1 MHASDPA
8 GAVTAPSGEN
18 PVLELRGVGKTFAGI
33 PALADI
39 DLAVGGS
46 ELVALIG
53 PSGSGKS
60 TLLRCCNRLA
70 EPDRGEVRFEGVL
83 VPRGGAELASVRRR
97 MGMVFQAFNLYPH
110 LSALGN
116 VALAPRRAAGRT
128 PHEAESAAR
137 EALARVGLGDRTD
150 AMPDELSGG
159 HQQRVAIARALALRP
174 RILLLDEPTSAL
186 DPELVGS
193 VLRVIRSLKE
203 DGVAMLIATHEIA
216 FAREAADRI
225 AFLADGRILEC
236 GAPGDVLDRPE
247 SERLRNFLSGL

>member
-1 MHASDPA
+1 MKA
-8 GAVTAPSGEN
+8 
-18 PVLELRGVGKTFAGI
+18 VLELRGVGKTFAGV
-33 PALADI
+33 PALKEI
-39 DLAVGGS
+39 HLAVGTS

-60 TLLRCCNRLA
+60 TLLRCCNRLT
-70 EPDRGEVRFEGVL
+70 EPDAGEVVFEGDP
-83 VPRGGAELASVRRR
+83 VPAGGAELASVRRR

-110 LSALGN
+110 LNALQN
-116 VALAPRRAAGRT
+116 AALAPRRAVGLSQS
-128 PHEAESAAR
+128 EAETAAR
-137 EALARVGLGDRTD
+137 EALERVGLGDRTG

-159 HQQRVAIARALALRP
+159 QQQRVAIARALALRP

-203 DGVAMLIATHEIA
+203 DGVAMLIATHEIT

-225 AFLADGRILEC
+225 AFLADGAILES
-236 GAPGDVLDRPE
+236 GPPEEILDRPR
-247 SERLRNFLSGL
+247 SDRLRNFLSRL

>member
-1 MHASDPA
+1 MSD
-8 GAVTAPSGEN
+8 
-18 PVLELRGVGKTFAGI
+18 VLELRGVGKAFAGV
-33 PALADI
+33 PALRDI
-39 DLAVGGS
+39 HLAVGTS

-60 TLLRCCNRLA
+60 TLLRCCNRLT
-70 EPDRGEVRFEGVL
+70 EPDAGEVVFEGDP
-83 VPRGGAELASVRRR
+83 VPASGAELASVRRR

-110 LSALGN
+110 LNALDN
-116 VALAPRRAAGRT
+116 AALAPRRAAGLSQS
-128 PHEAESAAR
+128 EAESAAR
-137 EALARVGLGDRTD
+137 EALERVGLGDRTT

-159 HQQRVAIARALALRP
+159 QQQRVAIARALALRP

-225 AFLADGRILEC
+225 AFLADGEILEC
-236 GAPGDVLDRPE
+236 GPPAEILDRPKT
-247 SERLRNFLSGL
+247 ERLQSFLSRL

>member
-1 MHASDPA
+1 MSD
-8 GAVTAPSGEN
+8 
-18 PVLELRGVGKTFAGI
+18 VLELRGVGKAFAGV
-33 PALADI
+33 PALRNI
-39 DLAVGGS
+39 HLAVGTS

-60 TLLRCCNRLA
+60 TLLRCCNRLT
-70 EPDRGEVRFEGVL
+70 EPDAGAVVFEGNP
-83 VPRGGAELASVRRR
+83 VPAGGAELASVRRR

-110 LSALGN
+110 LNALDN
-116 VALAPRRAAGRT
+116 AALAPRRAAGLSQS
-128 PHEAESAAR
+128 EAETAAR
-137 EALARVGLGDRTD
+137 EALERVGLGDRTT

-159 HQQRVAIARALALRP
+159 QQQRVAIARALALRP

-193 VLRVIRSLKE
+193 VLRVIRSLRE

-225 AFLADGRILEC
+225 AFLADGEILEC
-236 GAPGDVLDRPE
+236 GPPAEILDRPKT
-247 SERLRNFLSGL
+247 ERLQSFLSRL

>member
-1 MHASDPA
+1 MS
-8 GAVTAPSGEN
+8 S
-18 PVLELRGVGKTFAGI
+18 VLELRGVGKAFGGVA
-33 PALADI
+33 ALRDI
-39 DLAVGGS
+39 HLAVGTS

-60 TLLRCCNRLA
+60 TLLRCCNRLT
-70 EPDRGEVRFEGVL
+70 EPDAGEIVFEGNP
-83 VPRGGAELASVRRR
+83 VPAGGAELASVRRR

-110 LSALGN
+110 LNALDN
-116 VALAPRRAAGRT
+116 AALAPRRAAGLSQS
-128 PHEAESAAR
+128 EAETAAR
-137 EALARVGLGDRTD
+137 EALERVGLGDRTT

-159 HQQRVAIARALALRP
+159 QQQRVAIARALALRP

-193 VLRVIRSLKE
+193 VLRVIRSLRE

-225 AFLADGRILEC
+225 AFLADGEILEC
-236 GAPGDVLDRPE
+236 GPPAEILDRPK
-247 SERLRNFLSGL
+247 SERLQSFLSRL

>member
-1 MHASDPA
+1 
-8 GAVTAPSGEN
+8 VTAP
-18 PVLELRGVGKTFAGI
+18 PVLEVRGVGKAFGGV
-33 PALADI
+33 PALKDI
-39 DLAVGGS
+39 HLAVGTS

-70 EPDRGEVRFEGVL
+70 EPDTGEVVFEGQP
-83 VPRGGAELASVRRR
+83 VPAGGAELASVRRR

-110 LSALGN
+110 LTALQN
-116 VALAPRRAAGRT
+116 AALAPRRAAGLPER
-128 PHEAESAAR
+128 EAETAAR
-137 EALARVGLGDRTD
+137 EALERVGLGDRTT

-159 HQQRVAIARALALRP
+159 QQQRVAIARALALKP

-203 DGVAMLIATHEIA
+203 DGVAMMIATHEIA

-225 AFLADGRILEC
+225 AFLADGEILEC
-236 GAPGDVLDRPE
+236 GPPGDVLDRPK
-247 SERLRNFLSGL
+247 SERLQSFLSRL

>member
-1 MHASDPA
+1 VS
-8 GAVTAPSGEN
+8 S
-18 PVLELRGVGKTFAGI
+18 VLELRGVGKAFGGV
-33 PALADI
+33 PALKDI
-39 DLAVGGS
+39 HLAVGTS

-60 TLLRCCNRLA
+60 TLLRCCNRLT
-70 EPDRGEVRFEGVL
+70 EPDTGDVVFEGGP
-83 VPRGGAELASVRRR
+83 VPAAGAELASVRRR

-110 LSALGN
+110 LNALDN
-116 VALAPRRAAGRT
+116 AALAPRRAAGLSQS
-128 PHEAESAAR
+128 EAETAAR
-137 EALARVGLGDRTD
+137 EALERVGLGDRTS

-159 HQQRVAIARALALRP
+159 QQQRVAIARALALRP

-225 AFLADGRILEC
+225 AFLADGEILEC
-236 GAPGDVLDRPE
+236 GPPAEILDRPKT
-247 SERLRNFLSGL
+247 ERLQSFLSRL

>member
-1 MHASDPA
+1 MSD
-8 GAVTAPSGEN
+8 
-18 PVLELRGVGKTFAGI
+18 VLELRGVGKAFAGV
-33 PALADI
+33 PALRDI
-39 DLAVGGS
+39 HLAVGTS

-60 TLLRCCNRLA
+60 TLLRCCNRLT
-70 EPDRGEVRFEGVL
+70 EPDAGEVVFEGDP
-83 VPRGGAELASVRRR
+83 VPAGGAELASVRRR

-110 LSALGN
+110 LSALDN
-116 VALAPRRAAGRT
+116 AALAPRRAAGLSQS
-128 PHEAESAAR
+128 EAERAAR
-137 EALARVGLGDRTD
+137 EALERVGLGDRTT

-159 HQQRVAIARALALRP
+159 QQQRVAIARALALRP

-225 AFLADGRILEC
+225 AFLADGEILEC
-236 GAPGDVLDRPE
+236 GPPAEVLDRPK
-247 SERLRNFLSGL
+247 SERLQSFLSRL

>member
-1 MHASDPA
+1 MSD
-8 GAVTAPSGEN
+8 
-18 PVLELRGVGKTFAGI
+18 VLELRGVGKAFAGV
-33 PALADI
+33 PALRNI
-39 DLAVGGS
+39 HLAVGTS

-60 TLLRCCNRLA
+60 TLLRCCNRLT
-70 EPDRGEVRFEGVL
+70 EPDAGEIVFEGNP
-83 VPRGGAELASVRRR
+83 VPAGGAELASVRRR

-110 LSALGN
+110 LNALDN
-116 VALAPRRAAGRT
+116 AALAPRRAAGLT
-128 PHEAESAAR
+128 QSEAETAAR
-137 EALARVGLGDRTD
+137 EALERVGLGDRTT

-159 HQQRVAIARALALRP
+159 QQQRVAIARALALRP

-193 VLRVIRSLKE
+193 VLRVIRSLRE

-225 AFLADGRILEC
+225 AFLADGEILEC
-236 GAPGDVLDRPE
+236 GPPAEILDRPKT
-247 SERLRNFLSGL
+247 ERLQSFLSRI

>member
-1 MHASDPA
+1 MSD
-8 GAVTAPSGEN
+8 
-18 PVLELRGVGKTFAGI
+18 VLELRGVGKAFAGV
-33 PALADI
+33 PALRDI
-39 DLAVGGS
+39 HLAVGTS

-60 TLLRCCNRLA
+60 TLLRCCNRLT
-70 EPDRGEVRFEGVL
+70 EPDAGEVVFEGDP
-83 VPRGGAELASVRRR
+83 VPAGGAELASVRRR

-110 LSALGN
+110 LNALDN
-116 VALAPRRAAGRT
+116 AALAPRRAAGLSQR
-128 PHEAESAAR
+128 EAESAAR
-137 EALARVGLGDRTD
+137 EALERVGLGDRTT

-159 HQQRVAIARALALRP
+159 QQQRVAIARALALRP

-225 AFLADGRILEC
+225 AFLADGEILEC
-236 GAPGDVLDRPE
+236 GPPVEILDQPK
-247 SERLRNFLSGL
+247 SERLQSFLSRL

>member
-1 MHASDPA
+1 MKLNA
-8 GAVTAPSGEN
+8 
-18 PVLELRGVGKTFAGI
+18 VLELRGVGKTFAGI
-33 PALADI
+33 PALRDI
-39 DLAVGGS
+39 HLAVGDS

-70 EPDRGEVRFEGVL
+70 EPDTGEVLFEGRP
-83 VPRGGAELASVRRR
+83 VPAAGSELASVRRR

-110 LSALGN
+110 LTALQN
-116 VALAPRRAAGRT
+116 AALAPRRAAGLT
-128 PHEAESAAR
+128 QSDAEAAAR
-137 EALARVGLGDRTD
+137 EALERVGLGDRTD

-159 HQQRVAIARALALRP
+159 QQQRVAIARALALRP
-174 RILLLDEPTSAL
+174 HILLLDEPTSAL

-203 DGVAMLIATHEIA
+203 DGVAMMIATHEIG

-225 AFLADGRILEC
+225 AFLAEGRILEI
-236 GAPGDVLDRPE
+236 GPPQEILDQPK
-247 SERLRNFLSGL
+247 SERLQSFLSRL

>member
-1 MHASDPA
+1 MTSA
-8 GAVTAPSGEN
+8 GN
-18 PVLELRGVGKTFAGI
+18 PVLELRGVGKAFAGM
-33 PALADI
+33 PALCDI
-39 DLAVGGS
+39 HLAVGTS

-60 TLLRCCNRLA
+60 TLLRCCNRLT
-70 EPDRGEVRFEGVL
+70 EPDQGEVVFEGKP
-83 VPRGGAELASVRRR
+83 VPAGGAALASVRRR

-110 LSALGN
+110 LTALQN
-116 VALAPRRAAGRT
+116 AALAPRRAAGLTRN
-128 PHEAESAAR
+128 EAETAAR
-137 EALARVGLGDRTD
+137 EALERVGLGDRTG

-159 HQQRVAIARALALRP
+159 QQQRVAIARALALSP

-193 VLRVIRSLKE
+193 VLRVIRSLKQ

-225 AFLADGRILEC
+225 AFLAEGAILEC
-236 GAPGDVLDRPE
+236 GAPEEILERPRTD
-247 SERLRNFLSGL
+247 RLRSFLSRL

>member
-1 MHASDPA
+1 MN
-8 GAVTAPSGEN
+8 T
-18 PVLELRGVGKTFAGI
+18 VLELRGVGKAFAGV
-33 PALADI
+33 PALRDI
-39 DLAVGGS
+39 HLAVGTS

-60 TLLRCCNRLA
+60 TLLRCCNRLT
-70 EPDRGEVRFEGVL
+70 EPEAGEVVFEGNP
-83 VPRGGAELASVRRR
+83 VPAGGAELASVRRR

-110 LSALGN
+110 LNALEN
-116 VALAPRRAAGRT
+116 AALAPRRAAGLSQG
-128 PHEAESAAR
+128 EAEGAAR
-137 EALARVGLGDRTD
+137 EALERVGLGDRTA

-159 HQQRVAIARALALRP
+159 QQQRVAIARALALRP

-225 AFLADGRILEC
+225 AFLADAEILES
-236 GAPGDVLDRPE
+236 GPPAEVLDRPK
-247 SERLRNFLSGL
+247 SERLQHFLSRL

>member
-1 MHASDPA
+1 MSD
-8 GAVTAPSGEN
+8 
-18 PVLELRGVGKTFAGI
+18 VLELRGVGKAFAGV
-33 PALADI
+33 PALRDI
-39 DLAVGGS
+39 HLGVGTS

-60 TLLRCCNRLA
+60 TLLRCCNRLT
-70 EPDRGEVRFEGVL
+70 EPDTGKVVFEGDP
-83 VPRGGAELASVRRR
+83 VPAGGAELASVRRR

-110 LSALGN
+110 LSALDN
-116 VALAPRRAAGRT
+116 AALAPRRAAGLSQG
-128 PHEAESAAR
+128 EAESAAR
-137 EALARVGLGDRTD
+137 EALERVGLGDRTT

-159 HQQRVAIARALALRP
+159 QQQRVAIARALALRP

-225 AFLADGRILEC
+225 AFLADGEILEC
-236 GAPGDVLDRPE
+236 GPPAEVLDRPK
-247 SERLRNFLSGL
+247 SERLQSFLSRL

>member
-1 MHASDPA
+1 MSA
-8 GAVTAPSGEN
+8 
-18 PVLELRGVGKTFAGI
+18 VLELRGVGKAFGGV
-33 PALADI
+33 PALRDI
-39 DLAVGGS
+39 HLAVGTS

-60 TLLRCCNRLA
+60 TLLRCCNRLT
-70 EPDRGEVRFEGVL
+70 EPDAGEVVFEGEP
-83 VPRGGAELASVRRR
+83 VPAGGAELASVRRR

-110 LSALGN
+110 LNALEN
-116 VALAPRRAAGRT
+116 AALAPRRAAGLSQG
-128 PHEAESAAR
+128 EAETAAR
-137 EALARVGLGDRTD
+137 EALERVGLGDRTN

-159 HQQRVAIARALALRP
+159 QQQRVAIARALALRP

-203 DGVAMLIATHEIA
+203 DGVAMMIATHEIA

-225 AFLADGRILEC
+225 AFLADGAILEC
-236 GAPGDVLDRPE
+236 GPPEDILDRPQT
-247 SERLRNFLSGL
+247 ERLRSFLSRL

>member
-1 MHASDPA
+1 MSA
-8 GAVTAPSGEN
+8 
-18 PVLELRGVGKTFAGI
+18 VLELRGVGKTFAGV
-33 PALADI
+33 PALRDI
-39 DLAVGGS
+39 HLAVGAS

-60 TLLRCCNRLA
+60 TLLRCCNRLT
-70 EPDRGEVRFEGVL
+70 EPDAGDVVFEGEP
-83 VPRGGAELASVRRR
+83 VPAGGAELASVRRR

-110 LSALGN
+110 LNALQN
-116 VALAPRRAAGRT
+116 AALAPRRAAGLGQG
-128 PHEAESAAR
+128 EAETAAR
-137 EALARVGLGDRTD
+137 EALERVGLGDRTT

-159 HQQRVAIARALALRP
+159 QQQRVAIARALALRP

-225 AFLADGRILEC
+225 AFLADGEILES
-236 GAPGDVLDRPE
+236 GPPAEILDRPK
-247 SERLRNFLSGL
+247 SERLQSFLSRL

>member
-1 MHASDPA
+1 MS
-8 GAVTAPSGEN
+8 S
-18 PVLELRGVGKTFAGI
+18 VLELRGVGKAFGGV
-33 PALADI
+33 PALRNI
-39 DLAVGGS
+39 HLEVGTS

-60 TLLRCCNRLA
+60 TLLRCCNRLT
-70 EPDRGEVRFEGVL
+70 EPDAGEIVFEGNP
-83 VPRGGAELASVRRR
+83 VPAGGAELASVRRR

-110 LSALGN
+110 LSALQN
-116 VALAPRRAAGRT
+116 AALAPRRAAGLSQG
-128 PHEAESAAR
+128 EAESAAR
-137 EALARVGLGDRTD
+137 EALERVGLGDRTT

-159 HQQRVAIARALALRP
+159 QQQRVAIARALALRP

-225 AFLADGRILEC
+225 AFLADAEILEC
-236 GAPGDVLDRPE
+236 GPPAEILDRPK
-247 SERLRNFLSGL
+247 SERLRSFLSRL

>member
-1 MHASDPA
+1 MSA
-8 GAVTAPSGEN
+8 
-18 PVLELRGVGKTFAGI
+18 VLELRGVGKTFGGV
-33 PALADI
+33 PALRDI
-39 DLAVGGS
+39 HLAVGTS

-60 TLLRCCNRLA
+60 TLLRCCNRLT
-70 EPDRGEVRFEGVL
+70 EPDAGDVVFEGEP
-83 VPRGGAELASVRRR
+83 VPAGGAELASVRRR

-110 LSALGN
+110 LNALEN
-116 VALAPRRAAGRT
+116 AALAPRRAAGLSQS
-128 PHEAESAAR
+128 EAETAAR
-137 EALARVGLGDRTD
+137 EALERVGLGDRTT

-159 HQQRVAIARALALRP
+159 QQQRVAIARALALRP

-225 AFLADGRILEC
+225 AFLADGEILES
-236 GAPGDVLDRPE
+236 GPPAEILDRPK
-247 SERLRNFLSGL
+247 SERLQSFLSRL

>member
-1 MHASDPA
+1 MSA
-8 GAVTAPSGEN
+8 
-18 PVLELRGVGKTFAGI
+18 VLELRGVGKTFAGV
-33 PALADI
+33 PALRDI
-39 DLAVGGS
+39 HLAVGTS

-60 TLLRCCNRLA
+60 TLLRCCNRLT
-70 EPDRGEVRFEGVL
+70 EPDAGDILFEGNP
-83 VPRGGAELASVRRR
+83 VPAGGAELASVRRR

-110 LSALGN
+110 LNALDN
-116 VALAPRRAAGRT
+116 AALAPRRAAGLRQG
-128 PHEAESAAR
+128 EAETAAR
-137 EALARVGLGDRTD
+137 EALERVGLGDRTT

-159 HQQRVAIARALALRP
+159 QQQRVAIARALALRP

-225 AFLADGRILEC
+225 AFLADGEILEC
-236 GAPGDVLDRPE
+236 GPPAEILDRPR
-247 SERLRNFLSGL
+247 SDRLRSFLSRL

>member
-1 MHASDPA
+1 MSA
-8 GAVTAPSGEN
+8 
-18 PVLELRGVGKTFAGI
+18 VLELRGVGKTFAGV
-33 PALADI
+33 PALRDI
-39 DLAVGGS
+39 HLAVGTS

-60 TLLRCCNRLA
+60 TLLRCCNRLT
-70 EPDRGEVRFEGVL
+70 EPDGGEVVFEGSP
-83 VPRGGAELASVRRR
+83 VPAGGAELASVRRR

-110 LSALGN
+110 LNALQN
-116 VALAPRRAAGRT
+116 AALAPRRAAGLSQS
-128 PHEAESAAR
+128 EAETAAR
-137 EALARVGLGDRTD
+137 EALERVGLGDRTT

-159 HQQRVAIARALALRP
+159 QQQRVAIARALALRP

-225 AFLADGRILEC
+225 AFLADGEILEC
-236 GAPGDVLDRPE
+236 GPPAEILDRPK
-247 SERLRNFLSGL
+247 SERLQSFLSRL

>member
-1 MHASDPA
+1 M
-8 GAVTAPSGEN
+8 TA
-18 PVLELRGVGKTFAGI
+18 VLELRGVGKTFAGV
-33 PALADI
+33 PALKDI
-39 DLAVGGS
+39 HVAVGTS

-60 TLLRCCNRLA
+60 TLLRCCNRLT
-70 EPDRGEVRFEGVL
+70 EPDAGEVVFEGSP
-83 VPRGGAELASVRRR
+83 VPAGGAELASVRRR

-110 LSALGN
+110 LNALQN
-116 VALAPRRAAGRT
+116 VALAPQRAAGLTRSD
-128 PHEAESAAR
+128 AETAAR
-137 EALARVGLGDRTD
+137 EALERVGLGDRIT

-159 HQQRVAIARALALRP
+159 QQQRVAIARALALKP

-225 AFLADGRILEC
+225 AFLADGEILEC
-236 GAPGDVLDRPE
+236 GPPEEILDRPQT
-247 SERLRNFLSGL
+247 ERLRSFLSR

>member
-1 MHASDPA
+1 MSD
-8 GAVTAPSGEN
+8 
-18 PVLELRGVGKTFAGI
+18 VLELRGVGKAFAGV
-33 PALADI
+33 PALKDI
-39 DLAVGGS
+39 HLAVGTS

-60 TLLRCCNRLA
+60 TLLRCCNRLTD
-70 EPDRGEVRFEGVL
+70 PDAGDVVFEGEP
-83 VPRGGAELASVRRR
+83 VPAGGAELASVRRR

-110 LSALGN
+110 LNALDN
-116 VALAPRRAAGRT
+116 AALAPRRAAGLSQS
-128 PHEAESAAR
+128 EAETAAR
-137 EALARVGLGDRTD
+137 EALERVGLGDRTA

-159 HQQRVAIARALALRP
+159 QQQRVAIARALALRP

-225 AFLADGRILEC
+225 AFLADGEILEC
-236 GAPGDVLDRPE
+236 GPPGEVLDRPKT
-247 SERLRNFLSGL
+247 ERLQSFLSRL

>member
-1 MHASDPA
+1 MK
-8 GAVTAPSGEN
+8 
-18 PVLELRGVGKTFAGI
+18 PVLELSGVGKTFGGV
-33 PALADI
+33 PALKDI
-39 DLAVGGS
+39 HLAVGTS

-60 TLLRCCNRLA
+60 TLLRCCNRLT
-70 EPDRGEVRFEGVL
+70 EPDAGDVVFEGRP
-83 VPRGGAELASVRRR
+83 VPAGGAELASVRRR

-110 LSALGN
+110 LNALQN
-116 VALAPRRAAGRT
+116 AALAPRRAAGLSQG
-128 PHEAESAAR
+128 EAETAAR
-137 EALARVGLGDRTD
+137 EALERVGLGDRTT

-159 HQQRVAIARALALRP
+159 QQQRVAIARALALRP

-225 AFLADGRILEC
+225 AFLADGEILEC
-236 GAPGDVLDRPE
+236 GPPAEILDRPK
-247 SERLRNFLSGL
+247 SERLKSFLNRL

>member
-1 MHASDPA
+1 MSA
-8 GAVTAPSGEN
+8 
-18 PVLELRGVGKTFAGI
+18 VLELRGVGKTFGGV
-33 PALADI
+33 PALRDI
-39 DLAVGGS
+39 HLAVGAS

-60 TLLRCCNRLA
+60 TLLRCCNRLT
-70 EPDRGEVRFEGVL
+70 EPDAGDVVFEGEP
-83 VPRGGAELASVRRR
+83 VPAGGAELASVRRR

-110 LSALGN
+110 LNALEN
-116 VALAPRRAAGRT
+116 AALAPRRAAGLSQS
-128 PHEAESAAR
+128 EAETAAR
-137 EALARVGLGDRTD
+137 EALERVGLGDRTT

-159 HQQRVAIARALALRP
+159 QQQRVAIARALALRP

-225 AFLADGRILEC
+225 AFLADGEILES
-236 GAPGDVLDRPE
+236 GPPAEILDRPK
-247 SERLRNFLSGL
+247 SERLQSFLSRL

>member
-1 MHASDPA
+1 MS
-8 GAVTAPSGEN
+8 S
-18 PVLELRGVGKTFAGI
+18 VLELRGVGKTFGGV
-33 PALADI
+33 PALKDVH
-39 DLAVGGS
+39 LAVGTS

-60 TLLRCCNRLA
+60 TLLRCCNRLT
-70 EPDRGEVRFEGVL
+70 EPDTGDVVFEGDP
-83 VPRGGAELASVRRR
+83 VPAGGAELASVRRR

-110 LSALGN
+110 LNALDN
-116 VALAPRRAAGRT
+116 AALAPRRAAGLT
-128 PHEAESAAR
+128 QGEAETAAR
-137 EALARVGLGDRTD
+137 EALERVGLGDRTT

-159 HQQRVAIARALALRP
+159 QQQRVAIARALALRP

-203 DGVAMLIATHEIA
+203 DGVAMMIATHEIA

-225 AFLADGRILEC
+225 AFLADGEILEC
-236 GAPGDVLDRPE
+236 GPPAEILDQPK
-247 SERLRNFLSGL
+247 SERLQTFLRRL

>member
-1 MHASDPA
+1 LN
-8 GAVTAPSGEN
+8 T
-18 PVLELRGVGKTFAGI
+18 VLELRGVGKAFAGV
-33 PALADI
+33 PALRDI
-39 DLAVGGS
+39 HLAVGTS

-60 TLLRCCNRLA
+60 TLLRCCNRLT
-70 EPDRGEVRFEGVL
+70 EPDAGEVVFEGSP
-83 VPRGGAELASVRRR
+83 VPAGGAELASVRRR

-110 LSALGN
+110 LNALEN
-116 VALAPRRAAGRT
+116 AALAPRRAAGLSQA
-128 PHEAESAAR
+128 EAEGAAR
-137 EALARVGLGDRTD
+137 EALERVGLGDRTA

-159 HQQRVAIARALALRP
+159 QQQRVAITRALALRP

-225 AFLADGRILEC
+225 AFLADGEILEC
-236 GAPGDVLDRPE
+236 GPPEEILDRPK
-247 SERLRNFLSGL
+247 SERLQHFLSRL

>member
-1 MHASDPA
+1 MS
-8 GAVTAPSGEN
+8 S
-18 PVLELRGVGKTFAGI
+18 VLELRGVGKAFGGVA
-33 PALADI
+33 ALRDI
-39 DLAVGGS
+39 HLAVGTS

-60 TLLRCCNRLA
+60 TLLRCCNRLT
-70 EPDRGEVRFEGVL
+70 EPDAGDVVFEGDA
-83 VPRGGAELASVRRR
+83 VPAGGAELASVRRR

-110 LSALGN
+110 LNALEN
-116 VALAPRRAAGRT
+116 AALAPRRAAGLNQR
-128 PHEAESAAR
+128 EAETAAR
-137 EALARVGLGDRTD
+137 EALERVGLGDRTT

-159 HQQRVAIARALALRP
+159 QQQRVAIARALALRP

-225 AFLADGRILEC
+225 AFLADGEILEC
-236 GAPGDVLDRPE
+236 GPPGEILDRPK
-247 SERLRNFLSGL
+247 SERLRSFLSRL

>member
-1 MHASDPA
+1 MRVSA
-8 GAVTAPSGEN
+8 
-18 PVLELRGVGKTFAGI
+18 VLELRGVGKTFGGV
-33 PALADI
+33 PALRDI
-39 DLAVGGS
+39 HLAVGTS

-60 TLLRCCNRLA
+60 TLLRCCNRLT
-70 EPDRGEVRFEGVL
+70 EPDAGDVVFEGEP
-83 VPRGGAELASVRRR
+83 VPAGGAELASVRRR

-110 LSALGN
+110 LNALEN
-116 VALAPRRAAGRT
+116 AALAPRRAAGLSQS
-128 PHEAESAAR
+128 EAETAAR
-137 EALARVGLGDRTD
+137 EALERVGLGDRTT

-159 HQQRVAIARALALRP
+159 QQQRVAIARALALRP

-225 AFLADGRILEC
+225 AFLADGEILES
-236 GAPGDVLDRPE
+236 GPPAEILDRPK
-247 SERLRNFLSGL
+247 SERLQSFLSRL

>member
-1 MHASDPA
+1 MSD
-8 GAVTAPSGEN
+8 
-18 PVLELRGVGKTFAGI
+18 VLELRGVGKAFAGV
-33 PALADI
+33 PALRNI
-39 DLAVGGS
+39 HLAVGTS

-60 TLLRCCNRLA
+60 TLLRCCNRLS
-70 EPDRGEVRFEGVL
+70 EPDAGEIVFEGNP
-83 VPRGGAELASVRRR
+83 VPAGGAELASVRRR

-110 LSALGN
+110 LNALDN
-116 VALAPRRAAGRT
+116 AALAPRRAAGLSQS
-128 PHEAESAAR
+128 EAETAAR
-137 EALARVGLGDRTD
+137 EALERVGLGDRTT

-159 HQQRVAIARALALRP
+159 QQQRVAIARALALRP

-193 VLRVIRSLKE
+193 VLRVIRSLRE

-225 AFLADGRILEC
+225 AFLADGEILEC
-236 GAPGDVLDRPE
+236 GPPAEILDRPKT
-247 SERLRNFLSGL
+247 ERLQSFLSRL

>member
-1 MHASDPA
+1 MSD
-8 GAVTAPSGEN
+8 
-18 PVLELRGVGKTFAGI
+18 VLELRGVGKAFAGV
-33 PALADI
+33 PALRDI
-39 DLAVGGS
+39 HLAVGTS

-60 TLLRCCNRLA
+60 TLLRCCNRLT
-70 EPDRGEVRFEGVL
+70 EPDAGEVVFEGDP
-83 VPRGGAELASVRRR
+83 VPAGGAELASVRRR

-110 LSALGN
+110 LNALDN
-116 VALAPRRAAGRT
+116 AALAPRRAAGLSQR
-128 PHEAESAAR
+128 EAESAAR
-137 EALARVGLGDRTD
+137 EALERVGLGDRTT

-159 HQQRVAIARALALRP
+159 QQQRVAIARALALRP

-225 AFLADGRILEC
+225 AFLADGEILEC
-236 GAPGDVLDRPE
+236 GPPAEVLDRPK
-247 SERLRNFLSGL
+247 SERLQSFLSRL